1 VPQNRVPVPPFCFF
15 LSPLPHPASFNL
27 LHSTSFYAARPTV
40 AYYPKGFNPL
50 PPALIILSN
59 AKGYNYIVIPQIYLV
74 GGSETGDISRNIF
87 SHKCN
92 VKKRRV
98 VLDNLF

>member
-1 VPQNRVPVPPFCFF
+1 VPQSRAPVPPFCFF
-15 LSPLPHPASFNL
+15 LYPLPHPASFNL
-27 LHSTSFYAARPTV
+27 LDSISFYAECPTV
-40 AYYPKGFNPL
+40 AYYPKGFNPF
-50 PPALIILSN
+50 PSALIILSN
-59 AKGYNYIVIPQIYLV
+59 VNGYTYTVIPRIYLV

-92 VKKRRV
+92 VKKGRV